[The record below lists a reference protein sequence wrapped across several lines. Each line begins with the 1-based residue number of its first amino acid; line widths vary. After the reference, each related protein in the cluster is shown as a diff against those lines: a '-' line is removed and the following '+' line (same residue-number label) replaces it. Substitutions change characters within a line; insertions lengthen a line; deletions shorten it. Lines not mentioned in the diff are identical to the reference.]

1 MQVGG
6 SVFGHHPMDIG
17 AAGGDTG
24 AGRDE
29 WDNARDGTTLGGGG
43 KSDERSAAFRFG
55 RASDKIDLTTEAG
68 VEHKAE
74 RIGED
79 LAGQVDPERG
89 IDRYH
94 PVVLGND
101 EGIVGVI
108 ENLADN
114 GMRVLVTGLDMNF
127 RGEPFGCIPVL
138 LSKADKVDKL
148 QAICMV
154 CGEPATRTQ
163 RLVNGKPAR
172 FDDPVVIVGAS
183 EMYEARCRT
192 HHEVPKD

>member
-1 MQVGG
+1 MSPKTG
-6 SVFGHHPMDIG
+6 SVEIICGSMFSGKTEEMIRRLRRAVIAKQKVQVFKPIIDI
-17 AAGGDTG
+17 
-24 AGRDE
+24 RY
-29 WDNARDGTTLGGGG
+29 N
-43 KSDERSAAFRFG
+43 
-55 RASDKIDLTTEAG
+55 
-68 VEHKAE
+68 AE
-74 RIGED
+74 RVTSH
-79 LAGQVDPERG
+79 AGLDFEALPIKDSSEIINNLMADTTVVG
-89 IDRYH
+89 IDEAQFF
-94 PVVLGND
+94 D
-101 EGIVGVI
+101 EGIVDVI

-163 RLVNGKPAR
+163 RLVSGNPAR

-183 EMYEARCRT
+183 EMYEDRCRK
-192 HHEVPKD
+192 HHEVPKE